1 MDVKVRV
8 WAEIGRTRMPL
19 ADAVALPEGVL
30 VDLDREHHEP
40 IDLYVNGLH
49 YGRGRLVMVEGEWA
63 LTIDEITRRAGATP
77 SNACPAAAAKDPARR
92 PTNRNVET
100 PSISTS
106 AWSGSAPCASVPRTR
121 PARIWPRRWPC
132 ACAARAC

>member
-1 MDVKVRV
+1 MSETDIEFEEPVSADALMDIKVRV

-19 ADAVALPEGVL
+19 ADAVALTEGVL

-63 LTIDEITRRAGATP
+63 FTVDEIIAT
-77 SNACPAAAAKDPARR
+77 D
-92 PTNRNVET
+92 
-100 PSISTS
+100 
-106 AWSGSAPCASVPRTR
+106 ASVERLSS
-121 PARIWPRRWPC
+121 AG
-132 ACAARAC
+132 

>member
-1 MDVKVRV
+1 MSEQADLTAEETMSADVLMDVKVRV

-19 ADAVALPEGVL
+19 ADAVALDEGVL

-63 LTIDEITRRAGATP
+63 LTVDEILATED
-77 SNACPAAAAKDPARR
+77 SVVRL
-92 PTNRNVET
+92 
-100 PSISTS
+100 STD
-106 AWSGSAPCASVPRTR
+106 G
-121 PARIWPRRWPC
+121 
-132 ACAARAC
+132 